1 MIIHL
6 KLEIDVGAELTES
19 FASWLVT
26 CPTKNYGRRQGM
38 YIHDQAHR
46 ILTSLCHTTRNLEGE
61 GRESMFPASK
71 RRRLSMN
78 TENTS
83 PESFDINDWLT
94 TENEV
99 LNVGAGGA
107 AFFTPFRLENFAT
120 GVVGA

>member
-1 MIIHL
+1 VIGSAQSKNDHL
-6 KLEIDVGAELTES
+6 KLEVDVDAELTES

-46 ILTSLCHTTRNLEGE
+46 NLTSLCHTTRNLEG
-61 GRESMFPASK
+61 
-71 RRRLSMN
+71 
-78 TENTS
+78 
-83 PESFDINDWLT
+83 
-94 TENEV
+94 
-99 LNVGAGGA
+99 GAGEA